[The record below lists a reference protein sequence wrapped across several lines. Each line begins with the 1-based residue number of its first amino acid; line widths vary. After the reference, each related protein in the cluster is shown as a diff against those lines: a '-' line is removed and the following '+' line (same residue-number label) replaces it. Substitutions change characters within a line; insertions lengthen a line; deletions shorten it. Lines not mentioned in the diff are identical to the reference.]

1 MQGIEIEERET
12 PESMHPSNAN
22 DEESSEHDLKQLT
35 RIISLSDDI
44 NVNEEE
50 DTELEVNCFILVFP
64 SGLLKKNILIIDYL
78 ITIIVSHLLQ
88 HTIAGFYSSLTAF
101 NQSPEDSLSTTQNS
115 GKYAHNK
122 ILISYDRNKY
132 NSF

>member
-1 MQGIEIEERET
+1 MQGIEIEEREP

-50 DTELEVNCFILVFP
+50 DTELEVN
-64 SGLLKKNILIIDYL
+64 
-78 ITIIVSHLLQ
+78 
-88 HTIAGFYSSLTAF
+88 
-101 NQSPEDSLSTTQNS
+101 
-115 GKYAHNK
+115 
-122 ILISYDRNKY
+122 
-132 NSF
+132 